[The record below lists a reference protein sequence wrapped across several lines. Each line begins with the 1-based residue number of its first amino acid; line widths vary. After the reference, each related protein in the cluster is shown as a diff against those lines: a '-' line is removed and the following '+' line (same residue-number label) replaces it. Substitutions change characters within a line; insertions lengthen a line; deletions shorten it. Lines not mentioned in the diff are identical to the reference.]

1 MKYGVYDVDRLI
13 STYRSLNS
21 DNDTIIAVSEDG
33 VHSLEQ
39 FILAKYYM
47 TTQVYRHRVRLITDA
62 MIIRGLSLG
71 ISGDNIG
78 FLQRL
83 YDFDGS
89 KKHIREWL
97 EWDSVRELA
106 GRAEGNIQVV
116 RRNGKNAVSF
126 YEESTLFRSID
137 EAQKDHY
144 LDFYA
149 PIEYKDEI
157 EKRKLESELHD
168 RIRNIVEEVLN
179 ADNGKEVSVNE
190 AQC

>member
-71 ISGDNIG
+71 ISVDNID

-89 KKHIREWL
+89 KKHIREWF

-116 RRNGKNAVSF
+116 RRNGKNTVSF